1 MRQLVLMLLLILHCS
16 CSQGVDL
23 EQLATPIAQLKSL
36 AQDPVITQSLLKY
49 RQQSLDL
56 KELLELDQQWS
67 SHPQLADD
75 LLDPQDQRLFKEKL
89 SINPPLFVELI
100 LMGDQGQTLGGVP
113 ITSDYWQGDEAKF
126 KQTVMRENVYVGEI
140 DWDESSRTISAQ
152 ISVPVWIDGNLEGV
166 LTGAIEADLEALSK
180 TQVDNY

>member
-1 MRQLVLMLLLILHCS
+1 MRQLALMLLLILHCS

-36 AQDPVITQSLLKY
+36 AQDPVITQSLLEY

-75 LLDPQDQRLFKEKL
+75 LLDPQVQRLFKEKL
-89 SINPPLFVELI
+89 SVNPPLFVELI
-100 LMGDQGQTLGGVP
+100 LMGDQGQTLGGIP
-113 ITSDYWQGDEAKF
+113 ITSDY
-126 KQTVMRENVYVGEI
+126 
-140 DWDESSRTISAQ
+140 
-152 ISVPVWIDGNLEGV
+152 
-166 LTGAIEADLEALSK
+166 
-180 TQVDNY
+180 